1 MRRRA
6 RDTQKGE
13 IRSYSGAVCTNVIYG
28 GGGVGMVPEVSAEVR
43 SRIHNQ
49 S

>member
-1 MRRRA
+1 LSLKLEQ
-6 RDTQKGE
+6 DSDKHDF
-13 IRSYSGAVCTNVIYG
+13 YG
-28 GGGVGMVPEVSAEVR
+28 DGGVVMVPVLSAEVR